1 MTEFTFDGHACG
13 LFAMAKEIKV
23 KQGSVRDG
31 EGNQSQARIDMSI
44 GEEPIKSSG

>member
-23 KQGSVRDG
+23 KQGSICRLERNG
-31 EGNQSQARIDMSI
+31 SNPRGNLLSHT
-44 GEEPIKSSG
+44 